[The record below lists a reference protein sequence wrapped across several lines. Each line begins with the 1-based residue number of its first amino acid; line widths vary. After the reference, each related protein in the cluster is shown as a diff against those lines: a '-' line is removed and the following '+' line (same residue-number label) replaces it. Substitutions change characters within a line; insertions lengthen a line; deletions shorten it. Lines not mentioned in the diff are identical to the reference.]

1 MKKDPEKWQ
10 KSKCFSIGLNK
21 ERQLWKSNCT
31 MWGGEEGWEFCWKRS
46 VPPLILHSLPMT
58 ITMSFSFQE
67 REDIFHWGMERGQL
81 GGEGTERR
89 GYGVGN
95 SGRGMDMP
103 SPASRKKKGKSQHA
117 LSSCTYCFAV
127 WWGVGGLFVFATRV
141 FLVLFCFLM
150 SVAQNNIL
158 VYFTS

>member
-1 MKKDPEKWQ
+1 
-10 KSKCFSIGLNK
+10 
-21 ERQLWKSNCT
+21 
-31 MWGGEEGWEFCWKRS
+31 
-46 VPPLILHSLPMT
+46 MT

-127 WWGVGGLFVFATRV
+127 WWGVGGYLFLLLGFFWFCFVF
-141 FLVLFCFLM
+141 
-150 SVAQNNIL
+150 
-158 VYFTS
+158 